1 MSNPTYPPPQPD
13 NRYDP
18 RIPDP
23 AVDNIAS
30 SAQVGNGYIENRQNT
45 YMDADGNLVQR
56 HEEVFEDTYL
66 RRTNVL
72 NRVAN
77 IIYFLVGALSIL
89 LLMRF
94 VFRII
99 GSDPSNGLV
108 NFVYNLSA
116 PFVAPFAGIA
126 GDPAITRGSVFEFTT
141 LIAIALY
148 VLLAW
153 GIVSLLNV
161 LFEPNQSSRQTSVTT
176 RRRRF

>member
-1 MSNPTYPPPQPD
+1 MSNSTYPPSQPD

-18 RIPDP
+18 RYPDP
-23 AVDNIAS
+23 AVDDVAS

-45 YMDADGNLVQR
+45 FVDADGNLVQR
-56 HEEVFEDTYL
+56 HEEVYEDTYQ

-72 NRVAN
+72 NRVSN
-77 IIYFLVGALSIL
+77 IIYFVVGMLSIL

-94 VFRII
+94 VFRLI
-99 GSDPSNGLV
+99 GSDPTNGLV
-108 NFVYNLSA
+108 NFIYNFSA
-116 PFVAPFAGIA
+116 PFVAPFTGIA
-126 GDPAITRGSVFEFTT
+126 GDPAVTRGSVFEFTT

-161 LFEPNQSSRQTSVTT
+161 LFEPSQSSRQTSVTT